1 MAGVEVEITGLDDV
15 VSKLQ
20 RLANPKRTKSLAL
33 KASRQA
39 MKIVL
44 DAARQNAKAIDDPE
58 TAEKIWKNIATRAG
72 RSRNPNQV
80 IMRVGVRGGAAMN
93 AHSDRAAL
101 SGLSGGNT
109 TYWRYL
115 EFGTSEMPATPF
127 MRPALATN
135 IQQVTNK
142 FAEVFD
148 AELDKEL
155 ANL

>member
-20 RLANPKRTKSLAL
+20 RLANPRRTKSLAL

-39 MKIVL
+39 MKVVL

-58 TAEKIWKNIATRAG
+58 TSEKIWKNIATRAG

-80 IMRVGVRGGAAMN
+80 IMRVGVRGGASFSN
-93 AHSDRAAL
+93 PNPPST
-101 SGLSGGNT
+101 SGGDT
-109 TYWRYL
+109 RHWRWIEY
-115 EFGTSEMPATPF
+115 GKSGVPAVPF
-127 MRPALATN
+127 MRPALANN

>member
-20 RLANPKRTKSLAL
+20 RLANPRRTKSLAL

-58 TAEKIWKNIATRAG
+58 TAEKIWKNITTRAG

-80 IMRVGVRGGAAMN
+80 IMRVGVQGGASFSN
-93 AHSDRAAL
+93 PNPPST
-101 SGLSGGNT
+101 SGGDT
-109 TYWRYL
+109 RHWRWIEY
-115 EFGTSEMPATPF
+115 GKSGVPAVPF

-135 IQQVTNK
+135 IQRVTNK
-142 FAEVFD
+142 FAEVFE

-155 ANL
+155 LK

>member
-93 AHSDRAAL
+93 AHSDQAVL

-155 ANL
+155 LK